1 MNVDQAFSYIQRS
14 AKAERLAQ
22 AYIVVAPP
30 RGVGDVLAQR
40 VLELLYCTGDS
51 IPCGTCRG
59 CLSVAA
65 KTHPDVHWI
74 EPQKKSRIIAISQIR
89 EIQKQ
94 IYSTSFSGGWKVCI
108 IVGADCLNGPAANA
122 FLKTLEEPPEKT
134 LYLLL
139 TDSPQ
144 RLLPTILS
152 RCQRLSVTGGD
163 GDGLDDELRASVL
176 AVLADAEGSLGVQ
189 RLAKADRMVS
199 LLKEMK
205 SAIDHEERD
214 ALEGEQTDVED
225 ATLDAR
231 ISSRYRER
239 RQAIMRSILL
249 WYRDI
254 LLLSCGADRA
264 VVHHDASFDLLQSVA
279 AQIPYG
285 DAMAQV
291 RAVEEMNRQL
301 SMNMPE
307 GLVFTG
313 GFSVLK

>member
-1 MNVDQAFSYIQRS
+1 MNIDQAFSYIQRS
-14 AKAERLAQ
+14 AEAERLAQ

-30 RGVGDVLAQR
+30 RGVGDELAQR
-40 VLELLYCTGDS
+40 VLGLLYCTGDAV
-51 IPCGTCRG
+51 PCGVCRG
-59 CLSVAA
+59 CLSTAG

-74 EPQKKSRIIAISQIR
+74 EPQKKSRVISIAQVR
-89 EIQKQ
+89 AIQKK
-94 IYSTSFSGGWKVCI
+94 IYETSFSGGWKVCI
-108 IVGADCLNGPAANA
+108 VVGADCLNGPAANA
-122 FLKTLEEPPEKT
+122 FLKTLEEPPAQT

-152 RCQRLSVTGGD
+152 RCQRLSVAGAD
-163 GDGLDDELRASVL
+163 GDGLDAELRE
-176 AVLADAEGSLGVQ
+176 AVVAILADSQGGFGV
-189 RLAKADRMVS
+189 RHFANADRMVA
-199 LLKEMK
+199 LLKDVK
-205 SAIDHEERD
+205 SAIDREEHD
-214 ALEGEQTDVED
+214 ALEGEQTEVED
-225 ATLDAR
+225 DTLNAR
-231 ISSRYRER
+231 ISSRYREQ

-254 LLLSCGADRA
+254 LLLSCGADQA
-264 VVHHDASFDLLQSVA
+264 VVHHGASLELLQTVA
-279 AQIPYG
+279 AQIPYR

-313 GFSVLK
+313 GFSALG

>member
-14 AKAERLAQ
+14 AEAERLAQ

-30 RGVGDVLAQR
+30 RGVGDELAQR
-40 VLELLYCTGDS
+40 VLGLLYCTGDTV
-51 IPCGTCRG
+51 PCGECRG
-59 CLSVAA
+59 CLSVSG

-74 EPQKKSRIIAISQIR
+74 EPQKKSRVISIAQVR
-89 EIQKQ
+89 AIQKQ
-94 IYSTSFSGGWKVCI
+94 IYETSFSGGWKVCI

-163 GDGLDDELRASVL
+163 GDGLDVELRE
-176 AVLADAEGSLGVQ
+176 AVVAILADSEGGLDVQ
-189 RLAKADRMVS
+189 FFAKADRMVA
-199 LLKEMK
+199 LLKEVK
-205 SAIDHEERD
+205 AAIDNEERE
-214 ALEGEQTDVED
+214 ALEGEQTEVDD
-225 ATLDAR
+225 DTLNAR
-231 ISSRYRER
+231 ISSRYREQ

-254 LLLSCGADRA
+254 LLISCGADCD
-264 VVHHDASFDLLQSVA
+264 VVHHDTSLELLQAAA
-279 AQIPYG
+279 AQIPYR
-285 DAMAQV
+285 DAMSQV

-313 GFSVLK
+313 GFSGLG